1 MSVEGLYSGGQ
12 GQRVSEWKSMKE
24 EEPGRGKCSAESQL
38 CEAVRNHSL

>member
-1 MSVEGLYSGGQ
+1 MKDLYPGGQ

-24 EEPGRGKCSAESQL
+24 EEPGGGKCSAESQL